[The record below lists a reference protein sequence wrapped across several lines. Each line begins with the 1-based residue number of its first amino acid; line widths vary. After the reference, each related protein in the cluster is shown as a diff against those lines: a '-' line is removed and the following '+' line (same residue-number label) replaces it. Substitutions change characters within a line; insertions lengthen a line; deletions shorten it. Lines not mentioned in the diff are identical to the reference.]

1 MKKMILL
8 ISVLF
13 CGTGFSQR
21 TPKIKGNG
29 KITEVKEV
37 LPSFNA
43 LELVDNLDLFLEPS
57 SETGYSISA
66 DENLIDVLKLK
77 VEDNTLKI
85 SSYYK
90 ITSKKKLEITIR
102 YNDLNKIT
110 LQDGTVGSKEVIS
123 MNELNLTCLGYSKSN
138 LQVNAAVLDIT
149 LKDNSTG
156 DMNLKCDSLNVNLQD
171 KADARIYSITQ
182 IANVLF
188 QKNAKAT
195 MEGTVDTLRLQLADN
210 AYIQAYKF
218 EAGTIKATLEGGSRA
233 EVNAVNDIELSSQGT
248 AKTYLYGEGKI
259 TIDQFLDQSELIKR
273 K

>member
-1 MKKMILL
+1 
-8 ISVLF
+8 
-13 CGTGFSQR
+13 
-21 TPKIKGNG
+21 
-29 KITEVKEV
+29 
-37 LPSFNA
+37 
-43 LELVDNLDLFLEPS
+43 
-57 SETGYSISA
+57 
-66 DENLIDVLKLK
+66 
-77 VEDNTLKI
+77 
-85 SSYYK
+85 
-90 ITSKKKLEITIR
+90 
-102 YNDLNKIT
+102 
-110 LQDGTVGSKEVIS
+110 
-123 MNELNLTCLGYSKSN
+123 
-138 LQVNAAVLDIT
+138 
-149 LKDNSTG
+149 
-156 DMNLKCDSLNVNLQD
+156 LQD

-195 MEGTVDTLRLQLADN
+195 MEGTVDTLRLQLTDN